1 MKYVCF
7 ILNHLYSSKKYKLL
21 YTNYLSYWNKIS
33 KDNFIK
39 KLNKKIMKT
48 AIVSVTA
55 IAMFAFYFA
64 IITIAMFVE
73 IGLLS
78 YIFFS
83 SVVRKIK
90 EN

>member
-1 MKYVCF
+1 M
-7 ILNHLYSSKKYKLL
+7 L
-21 YTNYLSYWNKIS
+21 YTNYLSFWNKIS
-33 KDNFIK
+33 KDDFIK

-83 SVVRKIK
+83 SVISFV
-90 EN
+90 